1 MILWIAL
8 LIVALVLVRTKPFKF
23 KNVLLTV
30 FISFA
35 ILWLFAGVGN
45 KDKFDRLDAASN
57 RMFRSF
63 IDETKSAE
71 SCYSIKWWKEFLDC
85 IHDNYLDLILLI
97 EDFATEYNRQILS

>member
-1 MILWIAL
+1 MILWIVL

-35 ILWLFAGVGN
+35 IIWLFAGVGN

-57 RMFRSF
+57 RMFKSF
-63 IDETKSAE
+63 MDEIISSEA
-71 SCYSIKWWKEFLDC
+71 CYEMELWMGFLDC
-85 IHDNYLDLILLI
+85 IYDNYLEMIWLV
-97 EDFATEYNRQILS
+97 EDFAKEYNREFLS